1 MIRSLF
7 LVLVLLIHFYSFS
20 QKAEVIQRSAVKHDY
35 LVGYDYYV
43 EDNIDT
49 TRLLF
54 MGVIQ
59 IVCGNSDVSL
69 VSATHLLK
77 SKAKQIS
84 GNSYRLKSFSKGDTS
99 LVMLFDV
106 YYASEKQI
114 DLIRQNRLKNQL
126 FVFNNIK
133 DTLTRRLNI
142 NDSMYSFSRSKFL
155 IINTNNKNVK
165 IKIDSATT
173 VRYND
178 RIKPGQIAEF
188 ITVKAN
194 NNAKLL
200 YSTVGATSGLAG
212 LAVVLTTEA
221 MMNKQLFPSTE
232 FLSNINYITGRI
244 LMSIYP
250 KDKQITIN

>member
-1 MIRSLF
+1 MIRFLF
-7 LVLVLLIHFYSFS
+7 LVLVLSIHYFSFS
-20 QKAEVIQRSAVKHDY
+20 QKSEIIQRSTVKHDY

-59 IVCGNSDVSL
+59 ITCGNSDVSL

-84 GNSYRLKSFSKGDTS
+84 GNSYRLKSFSKRDTS
-99 LVMLFDV
+99 LVLLFDV
-106 YYASEKQI
+106 YYAPENQI
-114 DLIRQNRLKNQL
+114 DLIRNYKLKNQVI
-126 FVFNNIK
+126 VFNNIK

-142 NDSMYSFSRSKFL
+142 NDSMYSFNRSKY
-155 IINTNNKNVK
+155 IVIDTKNKNIK
-165 IKIDSATT
+165 IKIDSSTT

-178 RIKPGQIAEF
+178 KIKPGQTTEF

-200 YSTVGATSGLAG
+200 YSTVGATSGIAG
-212 LAVVLTTEA
+212 VIVLMTTEA
-221 MMNKQLFPSTE
+221 LMNKQLLPSTE

-244 LMSIYP
+244 LMRVYP
-250 KDKQITIN
+250 MDKQITIN